1 MVLDMAC
8 CVISFDIAILTETE
22 EIFLFDFVVKLRVTR
37 GKHFKVV
44 NRN

>member
-8 CVISFDIAILTETE
+8 YVILFDISILTETE